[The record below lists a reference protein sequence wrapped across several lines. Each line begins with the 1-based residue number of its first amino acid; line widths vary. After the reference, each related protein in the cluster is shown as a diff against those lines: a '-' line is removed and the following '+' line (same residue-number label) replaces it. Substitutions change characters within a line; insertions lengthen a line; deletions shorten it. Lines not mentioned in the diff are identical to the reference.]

1 MKVYKINDQRK
12 TGVVI
17 IYITSKITDIEHENI
32 LRLSAKSD
40 LIFVFPKSQT
50 KKISPKKFSYL
61 YGAIFFGIGSWND
74 EATEIWE
81 MIDYVH
87 ELTEYYSYSVVL
99 QKDLGDL
106 DKVDINS
113 IERLQNS
120 ILETSVYTWRNL
132 ENQELQKLY
141 TLPRKQLKFWR
152 YSISFPGYLGSQ
164 GMYSKYKTEDKVLFI
179 RPISISRLKDDLKH
193 NSPNTLATFKGSGIK
208 IMLPSLIPLDT
219 NLNLNINNAKL

>member
-1 MKVYKINDQRK
+1 
-12 TGVVI
+12 
-17 IYITSKITDIEHENI
+17 
-32 LRLSAKSD
+32 
-40 LIFVFPKSQT
+40 
-50 KKISPKKFSYL
+50 
-61 YGAIFFGIGSWND
+61 
-74 EATEIWE
+74 
-81 MIDYVH
+81 MIDH
-87 ELTEYYSYSVVL
+87 KM
-99 QKDLGDL
+99 QKYF
-106 DKVDINS
+106 
-113 IERLQNS
+113 
-120 ILETSVYTWRNL
+120 TTFAFYC
-132 ENQELQKLY
+132 QELQKLY

>member
-1 MKVYKINDQRK
+1 MKVYKINDKKK

-17 IYITSKITDIEHENI
+17 LYINSKITNIEHENI

-40 LIFVFPKSQT
+40 LIFVFPKCQS
-50 KKISPKKFSYL
+50 KIISPKKFSYL
-61 YGAIFFGIGSWND
+61 YGAVFYGLGNWND

-87 ELTEYYSYSVVL
+87 ELTKYYSYSIIL
-99 QKDLGDL
+99 QEDLGEL
-106 DKVDINS
+106 DKNEINS

-141 TLPRKQLKFWR
+141 TLPRKQLKIWK
-152 YSISFPGYLGSQ
+152 YSFSFPGYLGSQ
-164 GMYSKYKTEDKVLFI
+164 GMYSKYKTEDRVLFI
-179 RPISISRLKDDLKH
+179 RPISISRLKDDLRH
-193 NSPNTLATFKGSGIK
+193 ESPDILATFKGSGIK
-208 IMLPSLIPLDT
+208 VMLPSLIPLDT
-219 NLNLNINNAKL
+219 NLNLNIKNAKL